1 MLKTLLKKQL
11 AEINQSFFY
20 DKKKGKKRSKTV
32 SVIFVILYAL
42 LLIFVIGGMF
52 TYLALTM
59 CRPMVDAGLDW
70 MYFAIIGMIAIA
82 FGIFGSVFNTY
93 SGLYL
98 AKDNDMLL
106 SMPIPVK
113 YLLVSRLLSVYLMG
127 LMFSAVVILPATVVY
142 FITAGQTVL
151 SVIGNL
157 ILVIMISLIV
167 LVLSCALG
175 YLVARISQKLKNRSF
190 ITVLLSLAFLAIY
203 YFVYF
208 KANELIAGLLQN
220 LESVGKAIKGSAY
233 PVYMFGSVGTGNI
246 LSILIL
252 TAVTLL
258 ALVLVWYLLSRSFI
272 SIATSVSKTERVKYR
287 SKKSRMKSVS
297 SALLAKEAARFTHS
311 PTYMLNCG
319 FGTVFIIAAAV
330 YFAIQGNSI
339 FSLFLNELEFE
350 RNEIVIIFIAMICVL
365 SSMNDITAPSVSLEG
380 KSIYILQSLPIDPVK
395 PLRAKVEFHLL
406 LTSIP
411 VAICSVVGIVIIK
424 PSVVMGIFLLLL
436 PQLFVLMSA
445 LVGLFV
451 NLKKPNLEWTSEMIP
466 IKQSM
471 GVMIVLLG
479 GMFYGV
485 VFVIAG
491 FYVSGLGYPVL
502 YTAGFTALTA
512 AASFALAMWI
522 RKKGTRIF
530 STL

>member
-20 DKKKGKKRSKTV
+20 DRKKGKARSKAV
-32 SVIFVILYAL
+32 SIIFVILYAL

-59 CRPMVDAGLDW
+59 CKPMVDAGLDW

-82 FGIFGSVFNTY
+82 LGIFGSVFNTY

-106 SMPIPVK
+106 SMPIPVR

-127 LMFSAVVILPATVVY
+127 LMFSAVVILPAIVVY

-157 ILVIMISLIV
+157 ILVVMISLIV

-175 YLVARISQKLKNRSF
+175 YLVARISQKLKNKSF

-208 KANELIAGLLQN
+208 KANELITDLLQN
-220 LESVGKAIKGSAY
+220 LESVGNAIKGSAY
-233 PVYMFGSVGTGNI
+233 PIYVLGSVGTGNV

-258 ALVLVWYLLSRSFI
+258 ALALVWYLLSRSFI
-272 SIATSVSKTERVKYR
+272 SIATSVSKTERVKYK
-287 SKKSRMKSVS
+287 SKKAKMKSVS

-319 FGTVFIIAAAV
+319 LGTVFIIAVAV
-330 YFAIQGNSI
+330 YLAVQGNNI
-339 FSLFLNELEFE
+339 FNLFLNEFEFG
-350 RNEIVIIFIAMICVL
+350 RNEIVIVFASMICIL

-380 KSIYILQSLPIDPVK
+380 RSVYILQSLPVDPVK
-395 PLRAKVEFHLL
+395 PLWAKVKFHML
-406 LTSIP
+406 LTSVP
-411 VAICSVVGIVIIK
+411 VAICSVVGILIIK
-424 PSVVMGIFLLLL
+424 PSVVMGVLLLLL

-479 GMFYGV
+479 GMLYGV

-491 FYVSGLGYPVL
+491 FYVSELGYPVL
-502 YTAGFTALTA
+502 YTAGFSALTA
-512 AASFALAMWI
+512 AADLALVMWM
-522 RKKGTRIF
+522 RKKGARIF